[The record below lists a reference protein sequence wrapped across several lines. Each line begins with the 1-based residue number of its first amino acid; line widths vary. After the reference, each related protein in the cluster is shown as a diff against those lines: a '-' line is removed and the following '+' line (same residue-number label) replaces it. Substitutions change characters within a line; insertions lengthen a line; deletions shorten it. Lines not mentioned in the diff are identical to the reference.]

1 MTPLYL
7 IVIALCDILRQLAT
21 NKHAAVARVDEE
33 EFGCF
38 IIAHYAVGHLTLGTL
53 EGKKHLIKV

>member
-38 IIAHYAVGHLTLGTL
+38 IIANNAVGHLTLRTL
-53 EGKKHLIKV
+53 EGKKIIL